1 MHSFQYGKLVTVVK
15 LLLALPFSI
24 NQISIKALGL
34 RKMVGSLGSCHV
46 LASSCGF

>member
-24 NQISIKALGL
+24 NQISTKALGL
-34 RKMVGSLGSCHV
+34 RKMVGTLGSCHV
-46 LASSCGF
+46 LASSYGF